1 MFFFTFA
8 LADGS
13 CIVWSIDVTH
23 QRRVSMLTGSE
34 LDRITSLTKSVGS
47 VYTTCR
53 DGCVRVYSIADCVV

>member
-1 MFFFTFA
+1 M
-8 LADGS
+8 
-13 CIVWSIDVTH
+13 TH

-53 DGCVRVYSIADCVV
+53 DGCVRIYSIADCVV